1 MPIPEFSAKPPA
13 QQPGLRMP
21 KIAYLITP
29 AFLALAIPAPAQP
42 LSPHEK
48 VSEIYKIASL
58 CPGLKVDRKALD
70 RFAMLNGI
78 DLTPGSRDERW
89 FLRRAAYDLRKI
101 ARRNNGFLCKQGI
114 TRYGPDGGVA
124 KGLMLTN

>member
-1 MPIPEFSAKPPA
+1 M
-13 QQPGLRMP
+13 Q
-21 KIAYLITP
+21 KIAYLLMP
-29 AFLALAIPAPAQP
+29 AFLALTVEVQAQP

-48 VSEIYKIASL
+48 VSEIYKIISL

-70 RFAMLNGI
+70 RFAMLSGI

-89 FLRRAAYDLRKI
+89 FLRRAAYDIRKI
-101 ARRNNGFLCKQGI
+101 ARRDNGYLCKQGMR
-114 TRYGPDGGVA
+114 RYGPEGGVT

>member
-1 MPIPEFSAKPPA
+1 M
-13 QQPGLRMP
+13 
-21 KIAYLITP
+21 P
-29 AFLALAIPAPAQP
+29 AFLMLTAPSAAQP

-48 VSEIYKIASL
+48 VSEIHKISM

-89 FLRRAAYDLRKI
+89 FLNRAAYDVRKLPPLH
-101 ARRNNGFLCKQGI
+101 NSYLCRQGM
-114 TRYGPDGGVA
+114 TRYGPQGGVA
-124 KGLMLTN
+124 KGIMFTN

>member
-1 MPIPEFSAKPPA
+1 M
-13 QQPGLRMP
+13 R
-21 KIAYLITP
+21 KIAYLIMP
-29 AFLALAIPAPAQP
+29 AILALTHSAQAQP

-58 CPGLKVDRKALD
+58 CPDLKVDRKALD
-70 RFAMLNGI
+70 RFATLNGI

-89 FLRRAAYDLRKI
+89 FVKRAAYDLRKI
-101 ARRNNGFLCKQGI
+101 AHRRNGFLCKQGM
-114 TRYGPDGGVA
+114 TRYGPEGGVA

>member
-1 MPIPEFSAKPPA
+1 M
-13 QQPGLRMP
+13 R

-29 AFLALAIPAPAQP
+29 ALLSLAASAQAQP

-48 VSEIYKIASL
+48 VSEVYKIVSL
-58 CPGLKVDRKALD
+58 CPSLKVDRKALD

-89 FLRRAAYDLRKI
+89 FLRRAAYELRRI
-101 ARRNNGFLCKQGI
+101 AHRNNGFLCREGL
-114 TRYGPDGGVA
+114 TRYGPEGGVA
-124 KGLMLTN
+124 RGLMLTN

>member
-1 MPIPEFSAKPPA
+1 M
-13 QQPGLRMP
+13 L
-21 KIAYLITP
+21 KIAYLIMP
-29 AFLALAIPAPAQP
+29 AFLVLAAPAQAQP

-48 VSEIYKIASL
+48 VSEVSKFVSL
-58 CPGLKVDRKALD
+58 CPKLRVDRKALD

-89 FLRRAAYDLRKI
+89 FLKRAAYDLRRI
-101 ARRNNGFLCKQGI
+101 PMRNSGHFCKQGI